1 MQRTYSVGNYDGD
14 RAAMKRSPCKSASF
28 RPLRGDQSGEW
39 HRRPAFPGRPHSAC
53 TALEGRP
60 ARGFTLAETAM
71 AVLLVSL
78 LVVGSLQS
86 LSASFQTHKF
96 NQSRI
101 RASFLAEQLLVEIS
115 SLSWSDPQAPA
126 TAGTIGRD
134 TGDPS
139 TVTRRDQLDDMDDFD
154 DWSELPPATRTGSA
168 LAGITGLRRQVS
180 VENISTADPTATVA
194 DNADT
199 GIRRVTVMVDDNGT
213 ELGRVS
219 ALLTRVDSA
228 MRSGIY
234 EQRAIPNA
242 GGN

>member
-1 MQRTYSVGNYDGD
+1 
-14 RAAMKRSPCKSASF
+14 
-28 RPLRGDQSGEW
+28 
-39 HRRPAFPGRPHSAC
+39 
-53 TALEGRP
+53 
-60 ARGFTLAETAM
+60 M

-86 LSASFQTHKF
+86 LSASFRTHKF

-126 TAGTIGRD
+126 TADTIGRD

-154 DWSELPPATRTGSA
+154 DWSELPPATGTGSA
-168 LAGITGLRRQVS
+168 LPGITGLRRQVS

-194 DNADT
+194 DNTDT

-219 ALLTRVDSA
+219 ALLTRVDST

-242 GGN
+242 GQN